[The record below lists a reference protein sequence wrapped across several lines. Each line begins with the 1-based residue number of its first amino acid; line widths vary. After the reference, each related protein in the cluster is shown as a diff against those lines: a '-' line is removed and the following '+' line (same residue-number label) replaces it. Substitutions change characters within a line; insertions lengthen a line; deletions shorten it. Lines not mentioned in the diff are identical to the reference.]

1 MIRFRDDLKK
11 KLKDKKFAEGFEKEL
26 HAARLAVEIAQA
38 REKQGMTQ
46 SALAFRARITQQQL
60 SKVENAKACKVETLF
75 KVCDALGMELTLKP
89 REAGSRGAAERPIR
103 VSRATTKRTGPRARP
118 LARSTG
124 KRVAAV

>member
-1 MIRFRDDLKK
+1 MIRFRDDLNN

-26 HAARLAVEIAQA
+26 HAVRLAVEIAQA

-46 SALAFRARITQQQL
+46 SALASRARITQQQL

-89 REAGSRGAAERPIR
+89 RVAGSRGPSQRPVRAPQAAAKRAPLRSRP
-103 VSRATTKRTGPRARP
+103 VAQ
-118 LARSTG
+118 STG
-124 KRVAAV
+124 KRAAAV

>member
-1 MIRFRDDLKK
+1 MIRFRHDLNN

-46 SALAFRARITQQQL
+46 SVLASRAKITQQQL

-75 KVCDALGMELTLKP
+75 KVCDALGMDLTLKP
-89 REAGSRGAAERPIR
+89 RRGRNRPPKQSPARAGKLNEKSAALRTRP
-103 VSRATTKRTGPRARP
+103 VVK
-118 LARSTG
+118 STG
-124 KRVAAV
+124 KRATTI